1 MRLIFLFL
9 LGLLLYFN
17 YELWLGDDGV
27 KRIAELEAKIAEQ
40 QELNEA
46 YMARNSA
53 MAAEVKDLRDGSA
66 AVEELARFEQGMIKQ
81 GELFVQILGSSQ
93 KSGPQQ

>member
-1 MRLIFLFL
+1 MRLISLFL

>member
-17 YELWLGDDGV
+17 YELWFGDDGV
-27 KRIAELEAKIAEQ
+27 KRIAELETKIAAQ

-46 YMARNSA
+46 YLARNSA

-66 AVEELARFEQGMIKQ
+66 AVEELARFEQGMLKQ
-81 GELFVQILGSSQ
+81 GELFVQILGASQ
-93 KSGPQQ
+93 KGASQQ